1 MLKKILLLLISVSAM
16 TVFAERT
23 IYITRHGQIG
33 AHAAKAFNGEPAL
46 TELGQQQARQ
56 LAEYLKLKN
65 FSGVIYSSPLYRT
78 MQTSAVIAE
87 LNRCDIFI
95 DPGLQEYA
103 PILPEL
109 NRGKYGICAE
119 GCNQDEIKKYFPQVK
134 LSARFTYPWR
144 LMNEPESLRHERSEK
159 TLNAIL
165 SETAGDILLVGH
177 SATVK
182 SLMFV
187 LSKRSS
193 KPISAVPWNCC
204 LLTVT
209 LDNDNKVTGFAVE
222 TDRFLKPEQTTNNF
236 RNSLLR
242 K

>member
-1 MLKKILLLLISVSAM
+1 MLKKILLLLVLFSAAAG
-16 TVFAERT
+16 FAERT

-33 AHAAKAFNGEPAL
+33 DPAIRAFNGEHAL
-46 TELGQQQARQ
+46 TELGKQQAKQ
-56 LAEYLKLKN
+56 LGGYLKSKK
-65 FSGVIYSSPLYRT
+65 FKGVIYSSPLYRT
-78 MQTSAVIAE
+78 MQTSEIIAKI
-87 LNRCDIFI
+87 NRCSIVI

-103 PILPEL
+103 PIFPER
-109 NRGKYGICAE
+109 NNGKYGICAE
-119 GCNQDEIKKYFPQVK
+119 GCNQSEIKKIFPQVT

-144 LMNEPESLRHERSEK
+144 VMNEPEKMRHERSEK

-165 SETAGDILLVGH
+165 AETRGDVLLVGH

-187 LSKRSS
+187 LSKRSA
-193 KPISAVPWNCC
+193 KPITAIPWNCC

-209 LDNDNKVTGFAVE
+209 LDDNQNVTGCTVE
-222 TDRFLKPEQTTNNF
+222 TGRFLKPEQTTNNF
-236 RNSLLR
+236 RNSLFS

>member
-1 MLKKILLLLISVSAM
+1 MLKKVLLILVLFSAAA
-16 TVFAERT
+16 VFAGRT

-33 AHAAKAFNGEPAL
+33 APEIRSFNGEHAL
-46 TELGQQQARQ
+46 TELRKQQAKQ
-56 LAEYLKLKN
+56 LGEYLKMKK
-65 FSGVIYSSPLYRT
+65 FKGVIYSSPLYRT
-78 MQTSAVIAE
+78 MQTSEIIARI
-87 LNRCDIFI
+87 NRCSIMI

-103 PILPEL
+103 PVLPEH
-109 NRGKYGICAE
+109 NNGKYGLCAE
-119 GCNQDEIKKYFPQVK
+119 GCNQNEIRKYFPQVK

-144 LMNEPESLRHERSEK
+144 VMNEPEKMRHERSER

-165 SETAGDILLVGH
+165 SETTGDILLVGH

-187 LSKRSS
+187 LSKRAA
-193 KPISAVPWNCC
+193 KPISAIPWNCC
-204 LLTVT
+204 LVTVT
-209 LDNDNKVTGFAVE
+209 LDDNNKVTGYTVE

>member
-1 MLKKILLLLISVSAM
+1 MLKKILLLMLLFSAAA
-16 TVFAERT
+16 VFAERT

-33 AHAAKAFNGEPAL
+33 DTRIRAFNGEHAL
-46 TELGQQQARQ
+46 TELGKLQAKQ
-56 LAEYLKLKN
+56 LGNYLKGKKFN
-65 FSGVIYSSPLYRT
+65 GIIYSSPLYRT
-78 MQTSAVIAE
+78 MQTSEIIAKINNCAV
-87 LNRCDIFI
+87 LI

-103 PILPEL
+103 PILPER
-109 NRGKYGICAE
+109 NNGKYGICAE
-119 GCNQDEIKKYFPQVK
+119 GCNKSDIKKYFPQMK

-144 LMNEPESLRHERSEK
+144 LMNEPEKMRHKRSER

-165 SETAGDILLVGH
+165 AETAGDILLVGH

-187 LSKRSS
+187 LSKRSA
-193 KPISAVPWNCC
+193 KPITAIPWNCC
-204 LLTVT
+204 LVTVT
-209 LDNDNKVTGFAVE
+209 LDNNNKVTAFTVE

-236 RNSLLR
+236 RNSLIG